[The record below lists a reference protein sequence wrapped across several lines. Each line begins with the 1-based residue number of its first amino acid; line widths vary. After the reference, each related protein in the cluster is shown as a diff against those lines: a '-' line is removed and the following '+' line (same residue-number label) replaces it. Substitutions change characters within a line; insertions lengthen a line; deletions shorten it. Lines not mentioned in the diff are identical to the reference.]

1 MFSPDYPIGRPIL
14 FYVRENGPSK
24 ANAANARWNKTSDSA
39 EIPGTHPITSN
50 SKADISI
57 VTNLASPSAVIEN
70 QGDGKLE
77 SDIEVKEDS

>member
-1 MFSPDYPIGRPIL
+1 M
-14 FYVRENGPSK
+14 RENGPSK

-77 SDIEVKEDS
+77 SDIELEVKEDS